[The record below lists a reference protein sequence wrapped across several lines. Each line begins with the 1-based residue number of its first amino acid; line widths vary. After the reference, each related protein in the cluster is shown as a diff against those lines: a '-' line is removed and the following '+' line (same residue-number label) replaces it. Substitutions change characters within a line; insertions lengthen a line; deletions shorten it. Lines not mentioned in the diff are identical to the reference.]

1 MKKKVLKCG
10 KSISKE
16 EVFTVPRCAVRFYYH
31 FFAEYHYSTLTPLC
45 PEKLKRGPTN
55 EFFDEEVVSHTDPK
69 FKNSVQKITIF
80 SIKL

>member
-1 MKKKVLKCG
+1 MKKKTSLNAV

-55 EFFDEEVVSHTDPK
+55 EFFDEEVVSVTQIQISK
-69 FKNSVQKITIF
+69 NVFKN
-80 SIKL
+80 